1 MKTNNIKSFAKRA
14 RLILM
19 EGVSNRLKYWGFD
32 ANGTLQDAVEST
44 GGGYILRGK
53 VYNDPSVPEKW
64 NKLKAKIKDKQ
75 SVEDL
80 IEEAAYTW
88 FNRLMAIKILEVN
101 GYIEPQLRFTE
112 GTRIPTIV
120 QNAKRGQHILKKA
133 HNLALLKEYL
143 LENREEEALGL
154 LLNRYCNNQTLLH
167 DVFGRIDDYTALL
180 LPTNL
185 LQTDGLLDLINSELI
200 EETDYKEV
208 ELIGWLYQF
217 YISDKKDK
225 VFADFKKNKK
235 ARAEDIPAATQIF
248 TPKWIVKYMV
258 ENTVGKIYL
267 DYEPGS
273 SLREQMKYLVETPQS
288 SEPQKAKEIKQ
299 AADLFDKPEEASDD
313 KPLIN
318 DITQLTLLDP
328 ASGSG
333 HILVTGFELLFKMY
347 REEGYTSRQ
356 AVESILQHNLFGL
369 DIDDRAMQLARFAV
383 LLKAAQYDAGI
394 LSRGIIPHV
403 YSFPEAAFF
412 TTEELHTFL
421 GTEGQAYTAELKTAL
436 NLLNQGKNIGSALK
450 LQLSSEAHTF
460 IQSRYYA
467 WLEKDRQ
474 ASLDIDATGIWQH
487 LKAFLEVLLVMSRQ
501 YTAVVANPP
510 YMGQKNMN
518 GELKE
523 YINSYYP
530 MTKSDL
536 FAVFMEVC
544 LGFTFKRGLMGMI
557 NQHSWMFLSSF
568 KKLRAEIISNYHIS
582 SMLHLG
588 PRTFEELS
596 GEVVQST
603 TFVIKNVALGA
614 DNYNGTYFRLVDYRN
629 NLEKEKYFL
638 KSANCYPNIP
648 QSNFSKIPG
657 SPIAYW
663 ASDRVI
669 QIFEN
674 NIILDNIGLV
684 RQGASTSDND
694 RFLRFW
700 QEVDIKKVGF
710 KIVSLDSANQ
720 SGFRWFP
727 YNKGGSYRKWI
738 GNFEYLIN
746 YENDGYELKKFQST
760 LNQGWTVRLKSREY
774 YFHPSVS
781 WSKISSGSFSARYYP
796 NGFIFDVAGCCYF
809 PTEERLSKQI
819 IAFLN
824 SQVAQK
830 FLEFISPTLNYEIEQ
845 IKRLPFIEIK
855 NNTIKELD
863 NVFNL
868 SIADWDSK
876 ETSWDFEKSPLI
888 NEGFKLNLAYK
899 LWEQQATEDFFQLHA
914 NEEEL
919 NRIFID
925 IYGLPEELTPEVKLK
940 DITIL
945 QEELDSNALEALEP
959 IFRTKGK
966 NAIALPIKKEEVIS
980 QFISYT
986 IGIMMGRYRL
996 DKPGL
1001 HIAHPNPLEE
1011 ELKCYTY
1018 NSQRIDIDEDAILP
1032 IMGDDGSFADDVL
1045 SQLKHL
1051 LIAIWGEETL
1061 TENINFMQE
1070 CLGMSLHKWI
1080 TEKFW
1085 SYHTRMYK
1093 KKPIYWMFC
1102 SNPAQPQKAAFRVIT
1117 YMHRMD
1123 RFTVQ
1128 QIQRKY
1134 LYPHQEYIREAIRS
1148 LRDNESSLGKQELK
1162 RLEQLQQWEMEC
1174 RNYNEVLKELAN
1186 QQIAF
1191 DLDDGVSVNYAK
1203 FEGAVAAI

>member
-14 RLILM
+14 RLILLD
-19 EGVSNRLKYWGFD
+19 GVASRLKYWGFTSS
-32 ANGTLQDAVEST
+32 GTLQEEITST
-44 GGGYILRGK
+44 SGGYIFRSK
-53 VYNDPSVPEKW
+53 VFNDPTVPEKW

-75 SVEDL
+75 SVADI

-88 FNRLMAIKILEVN
+88 FNRLMAIKILENN
-101 GYIEPQLRFTE
+101 GYIEPQLSYTE

-120 QNAKRGQHILKKA
+120 QNAKKGK
-133 HNLALLKEYL
+133 HNLKEIHNIALLKEYL
-143 LENREEEALGL
+143 QEDREEEVLGL
-154 LLNRYCNNQTLLH
+154 LLNRYCNNQVLLH
-167 DVFGRIDDYTALL
+167 QVFGRIDDYTALL
-180 LPTNL
+180 LPQNL
-185 LQTDGLLDLINSELI
+185 LQTDGFMDLINSELI
-200 EETDYKEV
+200 EEADYKEV

-273 SLREQMKYLVETPQS
+273 ALRDQMKYLVESPPS
-288 SEPQKAKEIKQ
+288 SEPQKAKEIKK
-299 AADLFDKPEEASDD
+299 APGFFDEPDVAIED
-313 KPLIN
+313 KPLITG
-318 DITQLTLLDP
+318 ITQLSLLDP

-394 LSRGIIPHV
+394 LNRGIIPHV

-421 GTEGQAYTAELKTAL
+421 GTEGQVFTAELKTAL

-450 LQLSSEAHTF
+450 LQLSSKAHTF
-460 IQSRYYA
+460 IQSRYDE
-467 WLEKDRQ
+467 WLEKDRNT
-474 ASLDIDATGIWQH
+474 SLDMIATGIWQH

-523 YINSYYP
+523 YINSFYP

-544 LGFTFKRGLMGMI
+544 LGLTFRNGLMGMI
-557 NQHSWMFLSSF
+557 NQHSWMFLSSYES
-568 KKLRAEIISNYHIS
+568 LRGEILSKYSIVN
-582 SMLHLG
+582 MLHLG

-603 TFVIKNVALGA
+603 AFVIKNSNLTV
-614 DNYNGTYFRLVDYRN
+614 DNFGGTYFRLVDYRN
-629 NLEKEKYFL
+629 NVEKEKNFL
-638 KSANCYPNIP
+638 NGKNCYTNIL

-663 ASDRVI
+663 VSERIVKL
-669 QIFEN
+669 FEHREPFKHYGKGVKG
-674 NIILDNIGLV
+674 LDTGH
-684 RQGASTSDND
+684 DNY
-694 RFLRFW
+694 FLRLWWETIYNFSKW
-700 QEVDIKKVGF
+700 K
-710 KIVSLDSANQ
+710 
-720 SGFRWFP
+720 P
-727 YNKGGSYRKWI
+727 YNKGGSFRKWY
-738 GNFEYLIN
+738 GNNLYIINWEKDGLEIKGFDGACVRNIHYYFEEGI
-746 YENDGYELKKFQST
+746 EWSRVSST
-760 LNQGWTVRLKSREY
+760 HFGVRLIK
-774 YFHPSVS
+774 
-781 WSKISSGSFSARYYP
+781 GS
-796 NGFIFDVAGCCYF
+796 IFGGASQAAFVKDNKKTFYL
-809 PTEERLSKQI
+809 LSL
-819 IAFLN
+819 LN
-824 SQVAQK
+824 SNFANDILKILNPTLIFQAGDINRIPTF
-830 FLEFISPTLNYEIEQ
+830 FLENVSSLITIITKQNIQTS
-845 IKRLPFIEIK
+845 K
-855 NNTIKELD
+855 N
-863 NVFNL
+863 
-868 SIADWDSK
+868 DWDSR
-876 ETSWDFEKSPLI
+876 ETSWDFEKSSLI
-888 NEGFKLNLAYK
+888 NEATKLSQAYK

-925 IYGLPEELTPEVKLK
+925 IYGLQEELTPEVAFK

-945 QEELDSNALEALEP
+945 QDELDSNTLEALEP
-959 IFRTKGK
+959 VLRAKGK
-966 NAIALPIKKEEVIS
+966 DAIALPINKEEVIS
-980 QFISYT
+980 QLISYA

-1001 HIAHPNPLEE
+1001 HIAHPNPSEE
-1011 ELKCYTY
+1011 ELKSYNH
-1018 NSQRIDIDEDAILP
+1018 NSQRIDIDDDAILP
-1032 IMGDDGSFADDVL
+1032 LMGDDGSFADDVL
-1045 SQLKHL
+1045 MQLKHL

-1085 SYHTRMYK
+1085 GYHTRMYK

-1102 SNPAQPQKAAFRVIT
+1102 SNPAQPHKAAFRVIA

-1123 RFTVQ
+1123 KYSVQ

-1134 LYPHQEYIREAIRS
+1134 LYPYQEYIKRNIEGLKS
-1148 LRDNESSLGKQELK
+1148 NEDNLDRHEIKQLEMLQNWEL
-1162 RLEQLQQWEMEC
+1162 EC
-1174 RNYNEVLKELAN
+1174 RNYNEILKELAN

-1191 DLDDGVSVNYAK
+1191 DLDDGVSVNYEK
-1203 FEGAVAAI
+1203 FKGAVAEIK